1 MGGRAGCHRRV
12 CQVTS
17 TAPASAFSDLFRYT
31 PSLQVFLDS
40 AQRAAA
46 SEAPILVL
54 GEPGTGRS
62 TLARGLHSISG
73 RTQGPLVEV
82 DISAIPCAL
91 FESELFGFQAG
102 AFTGAELSVDGRVER
117 AQGGSLLLDHVE
129 DIPRDA
135 QPKLLRVIA
144 EKRFAP
150 LGGEDR
156 PADVRFLGI
165 GAADL
170 PERAAQGSFRQDLF
184 YRLEVVTLSLPPL
197 RDRRGDIEPLVKFF
211 LADLEERFGK
221 NRLEV
226 TPAAQAWMDDY
237 TWPGNL
243 RELRN
248 VLERALITQGEG
260 PLDPPCPDRRGGR
273 PEPLH
278 EMERRQILRA
288 LAYTRGHQ
296 GNAADLLGISRKTL
310 WEKRRRYDIP

>member
-1 MGGRAGCHRRV
+1 MTLPV
-12 CQVTS
+12 
-17 TAPASAFSDLFRYT
+17 PASAFSDLFRNT
-31 PSLQVFLDS
+31 PSLRSFLDS
-40 AQRAAA
+40 AQRAALA
-46 SEAPILVL
+46 QAPILIL

-62 TLARGLHSISG
+62 TLARGLHAISG
-73 RTQGPLVEV
+73 RSQGPLVEV

-91 FESELFGFQAG
+91 FESELFGFRAG
-102 AFTGAELSVDGRVER
+102 AFTGAEFSVDGRVER

-144 EKRFAP
+144 ESRFAP

-165 GAADL
+165 GSEDL

-197 RDRRGDIEPLVKFF
+197 RERREDLEPLTGFF
-211 LADLEERFGK
+211 LADLEQRFGVGP
-221 NRLEV
+221 LEV
-226 TPAAQAWMDDY
+226 TPAAQTWMNDY
-237 TWPGNL
+237 LWPGNL

-260 PLDPPCPDRRGGR
+260 PLDPPCPDHRGGR

-288 LAYTRGHQ
+288 LAFTRGHQ
-296 GNAADLLGISRKTL
+296 GKAAELLGISRKTL
-310 WEKRRRYDIP
+310 WEKRRRYEIP